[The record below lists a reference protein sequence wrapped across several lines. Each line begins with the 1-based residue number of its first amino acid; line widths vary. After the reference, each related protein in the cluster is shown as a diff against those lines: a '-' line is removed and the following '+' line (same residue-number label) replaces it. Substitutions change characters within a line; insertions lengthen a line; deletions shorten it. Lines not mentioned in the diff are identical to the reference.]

1 MPSGIP
7 RIVSEIRK
15 TIFSSQGGRWSLL
28 YISPNRFHGF
38 VQLFLAVRH
47 PLRIVSFDYA
57 RRIPGN
63 CPNLGNGDK
72 RRLPVWGQSRSLPQP
87 LTARENSLA
96 TTNVPFAW
104 QNFVQI
110 PRTEENC
117 RRPLLPTF
125 GFPIPQKQHKARTL
139 IRPAKCNAKNVGY
152 MDNLE
157 TLNALLDMTN
167 EAEELAS
174 EIEKPERLR
183 LLVVE
188 MRGKAREERKR
199 FRRNRQIET
208 RYELCMIGIL
218 EELDLGRVSW
228 QNVIG
233 LDSRL
238 ARIRKEIDRT
248 VLEIKTNRL
257 IN

>member
-1 MPSGIP
+1 
-7 RIVSEIRK
+7 
-15 TIFSSQGGRWSLL
+15 
-28 YISPNRFHGF
+28 
-38 VQLFLAVRH
+38 
-47 PLRIVSFDYA
+47 
-57 RRIPGN
+57 
-63 CPNLGNGDK
+63 
-72 RRLPVWGQSRSLPQP
+72 
-87 LTARENSLA
+87 
-96 TTNVPFAW
+96 
-104 QNFVQI
+104 
-110 PRTEENC
+110 
-117 RRPLLPTF
+117 
-125 GFPIPQKQHKARTL
+125 
-139 IRPAKCNAKNVGY
+139 